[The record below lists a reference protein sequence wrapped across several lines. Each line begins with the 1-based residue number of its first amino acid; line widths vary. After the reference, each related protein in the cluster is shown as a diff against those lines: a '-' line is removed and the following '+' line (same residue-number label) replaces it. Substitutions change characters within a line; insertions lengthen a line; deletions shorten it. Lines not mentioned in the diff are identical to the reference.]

1 MKGSG
6 WPALRSDEYSSTGV
20 DPLLPYLSPRFQRYL
35 EVSSLEIENNRK
47 GTRSEVGILCPRF
60 DSIFRGSFITILM
73 LDVLL
78 LRVESADATKYMR
91 YIRDIFWKRVNFF

>member
-1 MKGSG
+1 
-6 WPALRSDEYSSTGV
+6 
-20 DPLLPYLSPRFQRYL
+20 
-35 EVSSLEIENNRK
+35 
-47 GTRSEVGILCPRF
+47 
-60 DSIFRGSFITILM
+60 M